1 MFPPRRSTSRPTASS
16 TSPSPAQDR
25 QKAKRARATGPARR
39 GAIGVT
45 AVLALVV
52 IQLIVV
58 GGVISG
64 AREDDTTIQRLDT
77 ERAFYAGEGGMNMA
91 IREVLSNTDEDGDG
105 VVGSISNNGSLLD
118 DPVIGTARVYVVK
131 SVSGVTTTLVSRGR
145 AGIARRQIT
154 TDIE

>member
-1 MFPPRRSTSRPTASS
+1 MFAYLRTRSRPVSANATP
-16 TSPSPAQDR
+16 TPAPEGR
-25 QKAKRARATGPARR
+25 RTRNGSRR

-52 IQLIVV
+52 LQLVVV

-64 AREDDTTIQRLDT
+64 AREDDTTVQRLDT

-105 VVGSISNNGSLLD
+105 VVGSISNDGSLLN
-118 DPVIGTARVYVVK
+118 DPAIGTAHVYVVK
-131 SVSGVTTTLVSRGR
+131 SVSGATTTLISRGR
-145 AGIARRQIT
+145 AGIARRQIS